1 MPPARICFGV
11 GSALPHKNGRTRMA
25 HTTQPSITR
34 KEAIWLA
41 CKQKS
46 CCYASLVLL
55 SGRDIWRI
63 SRSLDLPPATFMV
76 YFETPRPTRDSFALD
91 QSGRTFRLVLAKQK
105 SRRRK
110 NLPPPC
116 IFLMKTRSGH
126 HRCGLGSLRP
136 QVCHS
141 FPIERVGGVL
151 CIPGETDC
159 TCRDWSLADVDME
172 EEARELDSRQAGFEE
187 YSEVVAHW
195 NRTVADAQEGTVF
208 TFLQFC
214 DFLLAEYDR
223 IDEEQARSATA
234 AAVHV
239 ETAGA
244 L

>member
-1 MPPARICFGV
+1 
-11 GSALPHKNGRTRMA
+11 MA
-25 HTTQPSITR
+25 HTTQPNVTR

-63 SRSLDLPPATFMV
+63 ARSLDLPPATFIV
-76 YFETPRPTRDSFALD
+76 YFEMSRPTRDSFALD
-91 QSGRTFRLVLAKQK
+91 QSGRTFRLALAKQK
-105 SRRRK
+105 TRRRK
-110 NLPPPC
+110 NPPPC

-159 TCRDWSLADVDME
+159 TCRDWSLADVDMDE
-172 EEARELDSRQAGFEE
+172 ESREVDSRQAGFEE
-187 YSEVVAHW
+187 YSGVVAQW
-195 NRTVADAQEGTVF
+195 NRTVTTSSEGSVF

-223 IDEEQARSATA
+223 IDEEE
-234 AAVHV
+234 AAVAML
-239 ETAGA
+239 AGMVDG